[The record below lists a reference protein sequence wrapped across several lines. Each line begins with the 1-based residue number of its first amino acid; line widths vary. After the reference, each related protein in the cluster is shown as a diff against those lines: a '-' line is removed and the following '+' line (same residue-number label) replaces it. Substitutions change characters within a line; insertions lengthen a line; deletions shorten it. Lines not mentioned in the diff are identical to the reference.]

1 MRRLTIRDLIEERS
15 EQAPDAVAI
24 LAPGR
29 APLTY
34 ARLRQ
39 ILDEARRTLNAAG
52 IRRGDRVATAL
63 ANGPEMAV
71 TFLAVASG
79 AVCAPLNPGYREAEF
94 DFYLS
99 DLKPKALIL
108 DGSAAAAA
116 AAAQAR
122 GIPLIHISPVPDSEC
137 GVFWLDHD
145 MPAAPADETPAEP
158 DDVALV
164 LHTSGTT
171 SRPKLVPL
179 TNANLH
185 HSARN
190 IACSLALGAADRC
203 LNVMPLFHIHGLEA
217 AVLAS
222 LAAGGSV
229 VCTPGF
235 VAPRFFE
242 WMEEFAPSW
251 YTAVP
256 TMHQAVLARAAG
268 NAAAIAK
275 SRLRFIRSCSAPLP
289 PPVMAELERVFQAPV
304 VEAYGMTEAAHQ
316 MACNP
321 LPPAARKPG
330 SVGIAAGP
338 AVAIMDEAGTLRGA
352 GESGEIVIRG
362 PNVTPGYYENADA
375 NERAFTQGW
384 FRTGDLGH
392 LDEDGYLFISG
403 RTKEI
408 INRGGEKIAPR
419 EVDEVLLEHPA
430 VAQALAFALPDMRLG
445 EDVGAAVV
453 LRPGSAV
460 TEFELREFAARKLS
474 DFKVPRR
481 IVFLD
486 EIPKGPTGKPQRIG
500 LAAKLDLQEPDR
512 SGAATFLEPRT
523 AAEELVCGLWRGV
536 LAKDSIGVLDN
547 FFELGGDSVLAMQL
561 LARFAEVARAEMPLL
576 AFFAAPTVEAMAD
589 WLEAAP
595 RPEAQREAP
604 RLAAQPR
611 TREMPLSFAQQRMW
625 FLAQLEKDQSP
636 YVRPAAYRLRGA
648 LDVAKLRCGLDRIV
662 ARHEALRTIFPSQ
675 GGVPVQ
681 VVTPPRPVEFE
692 QVDLSAEPE
701 RIGELAAAQVRRPFD
716 LARDQMLR
724 VTLVKLGKEEQC
736 LLVAMHHIASDGWSS
751 RVFLRELAA
760 LYRGEELPDLAAQYG
775 DYAVWQRSW
784 LQGDALNEQL
794 SYWQRQLEGS
804 AALLPLPVDRP
815 RPQRQSFRGA
825 RETLEVPAHLAR
837 DLKELSRKERAT
849 LFMTL
854 LTAFYALLHRYSGA
868 EEIVVGCPVANRTR
882 AEADPLIGLFVN
894 TLAMRAGLSGGPS
907 FRELLAR
914 VRQVAL
920 GAYAH
925 QDVAFEKLVET
936 LHLERSLS
944 YAPLFQVMFQ
954 LRNLPAE
961 VRALGPVELEPLDFD
976 PGVALYDLTL
986 DVAERAGALHC
997 VLDYNTDLFDRAT
1010 ARQMLEHYGRLLE
1023 SAVRE
1028 PDTAVAALPLLSEP
1042 DRLQALEGWNR
1053 TARDWPPELV
1063 PDIFERQAARTPDSV
1078 ALLQGAER
1086 LTFAELNG
1094 RANRLAWHLLGRGVG
1109 PEKVVGVR
1117 LERSVNSV
1125 VATLGVLKAGA
1136 AFLPLDP
1143 SYPADRLGFMTED
1156 AGAALVV
1163 TERDLAASGN
1173 ESIENPPRRIGADNL
1188 AYAIYTSG
1196 STGRPK
1202 GVEGL
1207 HGGLINRLRWMWE
1220 AYPFEAD
1227 EICCHK
1233 TALGF
1238 VDSIAE
1244 MLGPLAAG
1252 VPLLVL
1258 DDAAVKR
1265 SPLELIRTLERHAVT
1280 RIVLIPS
1287 LLSAILETM
1296 EGNACSLPRL
1306 KHWVASGER
1315 LALELTAR
1323 FRRLVPH
1330 GVLVNLY
1337 GSSEVAAD
1345 ATYYETGDEAGP
1357 DVPIGRPIA
1366 NTRVYILDADLQ
1378 PVPPRVPGEL
1388 YVGGTAL
1395 ARGYI
1400 NRPDLT
1406 AERFLPDPHSVPGQR
1421 LFRTGDMARRRT
1433 DGRIEF
1439 LGRNDDQVKVRGYR
1453 IEPAEIESA
1462 LMRHP
1467 DVEGAAAGARGEG
1480 VLAAYVVSQ
1489 GADAAALRSFLKR
1502 ILPDYMV
1509 PSQFVFLDALP
1520 LLPNGKVDRKA
1531 LARMKTPAPG
1541 SARNTAP
1548 RDGCEQRLAAIWK
1561 ELLGGE
1567 MPGIY
1572 SDFFDLG
1579 GHSLLAARLMA
1590 KVEEAFGI
1598 ELPVALLFEA
1608 PTIAQL
1614 SAIIR
1619 GESLPACLPG
1629 IVPLQPQGSRTAF
1642 VCVGAGHHAR
1652 PLAMALHPDQ
1662 PFFGLVLEDRDVA
1675 DLEKPYCVERIAAY
1689 MVERLRHF
1697 QPRGPYFLGG
1707 HSFYGLCAYEM
1718 ARQLRAEGERVP
1730 LVLLFDSFIPWR
1742 RTEQLRTQA
1751 RIREHATILWRL
1763 ASGLRVNEAWAHV
1776 SGTAKSFWERC
1787 RHRPRRVKAPDP
1799 ATVMEVLRTTV
1810 WSYRPEPYP
1819 GSVVFIEA
1827 EEGRRLGLEASY
1839 GWKELVQGEL
1849 QIHVLAGDHAAIFAE
1864 ANTAALS
1871 GIVDD
1876 CLARAKP

>member
-1 MRRLTIRDLIEERS
+1 MKRLTIRGLIEERS
-15 EQAPDAVAI
+15 ERAPDAAAI

-39 ILDEARRTLNAAG
+39 TVDETRRALNAAG
-52 IRRGDRVATAL
+52 IGRGDRVATAL

-71 TFLAVASG
+71 VFLAVASG

-108 DGSAAAAA
+108 DGGAGAAAAA
-116 AAAQAR
+116 AEAR
-122 GIPLIHISPVPDSEC
+122 GIPLIHMSPDPDSEC
-137 GVFWLDHD
+137 GIFRLNHD
-145 MPAAPADETPAEP
+145 MPAAPADEAPAEP

-179 TNANLH
+179 TNANLG

-190 IACSLALGAADRC
+190 IACCLGLGEADRC

-256 TMHQAVLARAAG
+256 TMHQAVLARAEE

-289 PPVMAELERVFQAPV
+289 PPVMAELERVFQVPV

-338 AVAIMDEAGTLRGA
+338 AVAIMGDAGTFCGA
-352 GESGEIVIRG
+352 GETGEIVIRG
-362 PNVTPGYYENADA
+362 PNVTPGYAGNAEA

-384 FRTGDLGH
+384 FRTGDLGY

-430 VAQALAFALPDMRLG
+430 VAQALAFALPDTRLG
-445 EDVGAAVV
+445 EDVGAVV
-453 LRPGSAV
+453 VMRPGATA
-460 TEFELREFAARKLS
+460 TEFELREFAARKLA

-500 LAAKLDLQEPDR
+500 LAAKLGLKEVER
-512 SGAATFLEPRT
+512 AEAAGFVEPRT
-523 AAEELVCGLWRGV
+523 AAEELVCGLWKRV
-536 LAKDSIGVLDN
+536 LAKDSIGALDN
-547 FFELGGDSVLAMQL
+547 FFDLGGDSVLATQL
-561 LARFAEVARAEMPLL
+561 LARLAEVARVEMPLL
-576 AFFAAPTVEAMAD
+576 AFFAAPTVESMAG
-589 WLEAAP
+589 WLDAAP
-595 RPEAQREAP
+595 RPEAQSAAP
-604 RLAAQPR
+604 PLAAQPR

-625 FLAQLEKDQSP
+625 FLAQLEEDQSP
-636 YVRPAAYRLRGA
+636 YVRPAAYRLRGP
-648 LDVAKLRCGLDRIV
+648 LDVARLRHGLDRIV
-662 ARHEALRTIFPSQ
+662 ERHEALRTAYPVHA
-675 GGVPVQ
+675 GVPAQ
-681 VVTPPRPVEFE
+681 VVMPPRPVEFE

-716 LARDQMLR
+716 LACGQMLR
-724 VTLVKLGKEEQC
+724 AALVRLGCDEHC

-760 LYRGEELPDLAAQYG
+760 FYRGEELPDLAVQYG

-784 LQGDALNEQL
+784 LQGKALDERL

-804 AALLPLPVDRP
+804 PALLPLPVDRP
-815 RPQRQSFRGA
+815 RPPRQSYRGA
-825 RETLEVPAHLAR
+825 RETLEISGHLAR
-837 DLKELSRKERAT
+837 ELEELSRKERAT

-854 LTAFYALLHRYSGA
+854 LTAFYTLLHRYSGA
-868 EEIVVGCPVANRTR
+868 EDIVVGCPVANRTR
-882 AEADPLIGLFVN
+882 AEAEPLIGLFVN
-894 TLAMRAGLSGGPS
+894 TLAVRADLSGGPS
-907 FRELLAR
+907 FREVLGR
-914 VRQVAL
+914 VREAAL

-925 QDVAFEKLVET
+925 QDVPFEKLVET
-936 LHLERSLS
+936 LQPDRSLS
-944 YAPLFQVMFQ
+944 YPPLFQVMFQ

-976 PGVALYDLTL
+976 PGVAPFDLTL
-986 DVAERAGALHC
+986 DIAERAGGLHC
-997 VLDYNTDLFDRAT
+997 VLDYNTDLFDRTT

-1023 SAVRE
+1023 GAARE
-1028 PDTAVAALPLLSEP
+1028 PETAIAALPLLSKS
-1042 DRLQALEGWNR
+1042 DRHQAIEGWNR
-1053 TARDWPPELV
+1053 TARDWPPGLI
-1063 PDIFERQAARTPDSV
+1063 PDVFERQAARTPDSV
-1078 ALLQGAER
+1078 ALLQGTER
-1086 LTFAELNG
+1086 LTFAELNA
-1094 RANRLAWHLLGRGVG
+1094 RANCLAWHLLGRGVG
-1109 PEKVVGVR
+1109 PEKIVGVR
-1117 LERSVNSV
+1117 LERSINSV
-1125 VATLGVLKAGA
+1125 VAILGVLKAGG

-1143 SYPADRLGFMTED
+1143 AYPADRLAFMTED
-1156 AGAALVV
+1156 AGAAWVV
-1163 TERDLAASGN
+1163 TERELAASRI
-1173 ESIENPPRRIGADNL
+1173 ESMENPPRHITADSL
-1188 AYAIYTSG
+1188 AYVIYTSG

-1207 HGGLINRLRWMWE
+1207 HRGLINRLRWMWE

-1227 EICCHK
+1227 ELCCHK

-1244 MLGPLAAG
+1244 VLGPLAVG

-1258 DDAAVKR
+1258 DDAGAR
-1265 SPLELIRTLERHAVT
+1265 GSPLELIRTLERHAVT
-1280 RIVLIPS
+1280 RIVLVPS
-1287 LLSAILETM
+1287 LLSAILEAM
-1296 EGNACSLPRL
+1296 QSGPGRLPRL

-1315 LALELTAR
+1315 LPVELTAR

-1330 GVLVNLY
+1330 GALVNLY
-1337 GSSEVAAD
+1337 GSSEVAGD
-1345 ATYYETGDEAGP
+1345 VTYYETGDEAGP

-1366 NTRVYILDADLQ
+1366 NTRAYILDAHLQ
-1378 PVPPRVPGEL
+1378 PVPARVPGEL
-1388 YVGGTAL
+1388 YIGGAGL
-1395 ARGYI
+1395 ARGYV
-1400 NRPDLT
+1400 NKPDLT
-1406 AERFLPDPHSVPGQR
+1406 AERFLPDPHAAPDQR
-1421 LFRTGDMARRRT
+1421 LFRTGDIARRRT
-1433 DGRIEF
+1433 DGLIEF

-1453 IEPAEIESA
+1453 IELAEIEAA
-1462 LMRHP
+1462 LRRHP
-1467 DVEGAAAGARGEG
+1467 DVQSAAAGVRGEG
-1480 VLAAYVVSQ
+1480 MLAAYVVSQ
-1489 GADAAALRSFLKR
+1489 RADGAALRSFLGR
-1502 ILPDYMV
+1502 TLPDYMI
-1509 PSQFVFLDALP
+1509 PSQFVFTDALP

-1531 LARMKTPAPG
+1531 LARMEPPAPG
-1541 SARNTAP
+1541 PARNNAP
-1548 RDGCEQRLAAIWK
+1548 RDGCEQRLAEIWK

-1567 MPGIY
+1567 TPGIHD
-1572 SDFFDLG
+1572 DFFDLG

-1590 KVEEAFGI
+1590 KVEEAFGLQ
-1598 ELPVALLFEA
+1598 LPMALLFEA

-1614 SAIIR
+1614 AAIVR
-1619 GESLPACLPG
+1619 GDSLPAYLPW
-1629 IVPLQPQGSRTAF
+1629 IVPLQPNGPRTAF

-1662 PFFGLVLEDRDVA
+1662 PFFGLVLEDRDVTG
-1675 DLEKPYCVERIAAY
+1675 LEKPYSVERIAAY
-1689 MVERLRHF
+1689 MIERLRQF
-1697 QPRGPYFLGG
+1697 QPHGPYFLGG

-1718 ARQLRAEGERVP
+1718 ARQLRLEGEEVA

-1742 RTEQLRTQA
+1742 RMEQLQTQA

-1763 ASGLRVNEAWAHV
+1763 ASGLRINEAWAHA

-1787 RHRPRRVKAPDP
+1787 RQRPRRAEAPDP
-1799 ATVMEVLRTTV
+1799 ATVMDVLRRR
-1810 WSYRPEPYP
+1810 S
-1819 GSVVFIEA
+1819 A
-1827 EEGRRLGLEASY
+1827 ELP
-1839 GWKELVQGEL
+1839 
-1849 QIHVLAGDHAAIFAE
+1849 AAI
-1864 ANTAALS
+1864 LS
-1871 GIVDD
+1871 GFRRVHRSGRGAQAGI
-1876 CLARAKP
+1876 RG